1 MSDLTKTCKEC
12 KQEFSYEDFYI
23 TNPKYQTRN
32 PRCKKCFS
40 AYTNDNRRYT
50 TTENYEGPEQ
60 TLETAIHVLKILGYD
75 TSKDV
80 HPQFMERFNKWKANR
95 SLKKK

>member
-1 MSDLTKTCKEC
+1 MSDLTKICKEC
-12 KQEFSYEDFYI
+12 KGEFPYEDFYI

-40 AYTNDNRRYT
+40 AYTNGNRRNT
-50 TTENYEGPEQ
+50 TTENYEGPE
-60 TLETAIHVLKILGYD
+60 LILKTAIHVMEKLGYD
-75 TSKDV
+75 TSKEV
-80 HPQFMERFNKWKANR
+80 HPQFMERFNKFLANR